1 MGVVTRLFSFQT
13 MLKKALHLPDLLTA
27 EQGGER
33 EDV

>member
-1 MGVVTRLFSFQT
+1 MGVVTRLHSFQT